1 MLMEF
6 PLEARVLVIDD
17 DAQLRKEIKDYL
29 EDTGFVILEAKNGK
43 EGLDIFKQEK
53 PDLVVSDLQ
62 MPVMSGLEVLRTITK
77 DSPETPIVAISEPGG
92 LDDVISAL
100 RIGAWDYLTKPIAQL
115 PVLEHAICRALE
127 RSRLIQENRI
137 YRQKLE
143 LANQELKKSL
153 DTLEEDQEA
162 GRSVQSKM
170 LPEQNVNYE
179 GYVFS
184 HSISPS
190 LYLSGDLTDYVQ
202 ISEGCIGFYIADVS
216 GHGSSS
222 AFVTVLLKSIVAQIL
237 TQYTATGDKLILHPE
252 QLLAK
257 IAEEIYIARLGK
269 YLTMVYGVID
279 VKNNELNFSMG
290 GHYPM
295 PLLLEDKKARFIGS
309 KSFPIGIM
317 KKTAYQRETV
327 KFKEGFKLILFSD
340 GIAELLP
347 GKDMEEKEKMLLS
360 LAEFGDGSIDYIV
373 SQLDLEGKKNLPDD
387 VTMLA
392 LKKVST

>member
-1 MLMEF
+1 MQVMEF

-17 DAQLRKEIKDYL
+17 DSELRKNIKDYL
-29 EDTGFVILEAKNGK
+29 EDTGFVIIEAKNGK
-43 EGLDIFKQEK
+43 EGLDIFQQQK
-53 PDLVVSDLQ
+53 PDIVVTDLQ
-62 MPVMSGLEVLRTITK
+62 MPVMSGLEVLKTITK
-77 DSPETPIVAISEPGG
+77 ESPETPVVAISEPGG

-143 LANQELKKSL
+143 QANQELKKNL

-162 GRSVQSKM
+162 GRSVQTKM
-170 LPEQNVNYE
+170 LPQQNMNYQ
-179 GYVFS
+179 GYLFS

-190 LYLSGDLTDYVQ
+190 LYLSGDFIDYFK
-202 ISEGCIGFYIADVS
+202 ISDECIGFYIADVS

-222 AFVTVLLKSIVAQIL
+222 AFVTVLLKSIVSQIL
-237 TQYTATGDKLILHPE
+237 SRFNAQNDHLILQPE
-252 QLLAK
+252 NVLAQ
-257 IAEEIYIARLGK
+257 IAEEIFGAHLGK
-269 YLTMVYGVID
+269 YITMVYGVID
-279 VKNNELNFSMG
+279 VKNSELNFSVG

-295 PLLLEDKKARFIGS
+295 PLLLEEKKARFIGN
-309 KSFPIGIM
+309 KSFPVGIM
-317 KKTAYQRETV
+317 QKTVFKRENV
-327 KFKEGFKLILFSD
+327 KLKDDFKLMFFSD
-340 GIAELLP
+340 GIAEILP

-373 SQLDLEGKKNLPDD
+373 SQLDLNGKKNLPDD
-387 VTMLA
+387 VTMLG
-392 LKKVST
+392 LKKA